1 MFFTRLL
8 TRLNDVCNRLG
19 SNGNIAQIQSRNADA
34 AVANAVDGMLFTK
47 HIHFFRRK
55 TREGEHALLLDGK
68 AHIHAFGLAGLKER
82 RAHRMNA
89 GAHAVN
95 FLAPGRFE
103 RRVGENFGNNLAA
116 VARRVGIFLTND
128 ALED

>member
-19 SNGNIAQIQSRNADA
+19 SNGNIAQIQTRNADA
-34 AVANAVDGMLFTK
+34 AVANAVDGMLFAK

-68 AHIHAFGLAGLKER
+68 AHIHAFCLAGLKER

-89 GAHAVN
+89 GA
-95 FLAPGRFE
+95 PGRRELRQQSGRRGKAGWNIPDE
-103 RRVGENFGNNLAA
+103 RCA
-116 VARRVGIFLTND
+116 
-128 ALED
+128 

>member
-1 MFFTRLL
+1 MSKIEKTALRAHKKDLKNPSIHQSLDVRHAPPRSPLRRSMFFTRLL

-55 TREGEHALLLDGK
+55 TREGEHALLTAKLISTPSALPASK
-68 AHIHAFGLAGLKER
+68 S
-82 RAHRMNA
+82 
-89 GAHAVN
+89 AVRI
-95 FLAPGRFE
+95 A
-103 RRVGENFGNNLAA
+103 
-116 VARRVGIFLTND
+116 
-128 ALED
+128 